1 MKLKKEKEKETKTTE
16 PKESPDNVSATTAE
30 AGNEAVK
37 DNDDAGHV
45 LSAEA
50 DLKQKIDEVNDKYL
64 RLYSEFD
71 NYRKRTIKEKVEL
84 SKTASEEII
93 TALLPVVDDMERAM
107 KSLDEF
113 EGHESQKEGFQL
125 IFSKLKNILTAK
137 GLTEIKATGES
148 FNVDIHEAVAHFPAP
163 DEESKNKIIEEVQK
177 GYMLNDKVI
186 RFAKVVVGI

>member
-16 PKESPDNVSATTAE
+16 PKAATDNVSATAAE
-30 AGNEAVK
+30 TGHETIK
-37 DNDDAGHV
+37 GNDDAGQV
-45 LSAEA
+45 LSAETE
-50 DLKQKIDEVNDKYL
+50 LKQKIDEVNDKYL

-84 SKTASEEII
+84 SRTASEEII
-93 TALLPVVDDMERAM
+93 TALLPVIDDLERAL

-137 GLTEIKATGES
+137 GLTEIKAAGES

-163 DEESKNKIIEEVQK
+163 DEESKNKIIDEVQK

>member
-1 MKLKKEKEKETKTTE
+1 MKIKKEKEKETNATE
-16 PKESPDNVSATTAE
+16 TNAPTDNVSATPAE
-30 AGNEAVK
+30 PGNEQEK
-37 DNDDAGHV
+37 DNGGADHV

-50 DLKQKIDEVNDKYL
+50 ELKQKIDEVNDKYL

-71 NYRKRTIKEKVEL
+71 NYRKRTIKEKIEL
-84 SKTASEEII
+84 SRTASEEII
-93 TALLPVVDDMERAM
+93 TSLLPVIDDMERAL

-125 IFSKLKNILTAK
+125 IFSKLKNILMAK
-137 GLTEIKATGES
+137 GLTEIKAAGES
-148 FNVDIHEAVAHFPAP
+148 FNVDLHEAVAHFPAP
-163 DEESKNKIIEEVQK
+163 DEDSKNKVIEEVQK